1 VAALVAVA
9 VAAVA
14 GGRLSVVVAVK
25 TDITQVATAAAFSV
39 EIAATVA
46 GVGSFTAAAIA
57 VVLDGKAAS
66 EFPDKCIQK

>member
-39 EIAATVA
+39 EIAATAA